1 VLFQIKVIGAG
12 MKNKMLKRNDGMKL
26 MTYQSDGQESQKLPE
41 VLSLVNL
48 KNMVLLAWGMGKR
61 QRDAVVLYQQQ

>member
-1 VLFQIKVIGAG
+1 